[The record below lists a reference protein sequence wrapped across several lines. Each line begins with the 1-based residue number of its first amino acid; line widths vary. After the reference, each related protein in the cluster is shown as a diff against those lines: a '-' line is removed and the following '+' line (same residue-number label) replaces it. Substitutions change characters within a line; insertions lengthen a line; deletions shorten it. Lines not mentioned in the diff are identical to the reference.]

1 VDANDSKAAEL
12 AEIVRQIRERV
23 RISASDADP
32 TGVALP
38 DLTPLLQA
46 RDAALGKVA
55 SIGTVNPRA
64 GGLVNNAIQSVKRL
78 IARSLNWHVREQVNF
93 NRAILR
99 CAEATLE
106 VHGEMNR
113 AVASLGRR
121 LQAHEQQNRALQQWG
136 ADWEK
141 WRHTW
146 EARLAA
152 AELSN
157 ARTAS
162 ETQTAFQQR
171 FSEANA
177 ALRDLLAAHRRE
189 AEAALTAQHRAF
201 EKSLDGSGQQ
211 FHQSLEKATIEIQ
224 ERLWKDLR
232 KIQFDYESLIHRELR
247 VLRQRAVPS
256 GQATG
261 ASPNPLAELKPPAL
275 DLDWLQFAERFRGSF
290 ESIKRSFERYVPL
303 FRECSSVLDLGCG
316 RGEFLELMREGGVSA
331 RGIDLNEESV
341 SRCRNNGLNAEQAD
355 IFQYLAALPDQ
366 SVGGIFCAQVIEHL
380 QPAQVLTLVQL
391 SARKLQRGA
400 PIVFETPN
408 PECLAIFATHF
419 YIDPTHVR
427 PVPPALMAFYLEEAG
442 LAQIEVSRF
451 SPAVETMPSL
461 EKLPAEFRQ
470 EFFDGLDYSISAR
483 RVL

>member
-1 VDANDSKAAEL
+1 MDANDSKAAEL

-32 TGVALP
+32 AGALP

-55 SIGTVNPRA
+55 SIGTVNPRR
-64 GGLVNNAIQSVKRL
+64 GGLVNNAIQGVKRL
-78 IARSLNWHVREQVNF
+78 IARSLNWYVREQVSF

-106 VHGEMNR
+106 VQSEMNR

-121 LQAHEQQNRALQQWG
+121 LQTYEQQSRGLQQWG

-146 EARLAA
+146 ETRLAGV
-152 AELSN
+152 ELSN
-157 ARTAS
+157 VRTAA
-162 ETQTAFQQR
+162 ETQAAFHRR
-171 FSEANA
+171 FDEANA
-177 ALRDLLAAHRRE
+177 ALRESLAAHHRDVD
-189 AEAALTAQHRAF
+189 AAMTAQHRAF
-201 EKSLDGSGQQ
+201 EQSLDNSGQQ
-211 FHQSLEKATIEIQ
+211 FHQSLEKATLEIQ

-256 GQATG
+256 EQPA
-261 ASPNPLAELKPPAL
+261 AALPNPPAEPKQPSL

-303 FRECSSVLDLGCG
+303 FRDCSSILDLGCG
-316 RGEFLELMREGGVSA
+316 RGEFLELMREAGVSA

-341 SRCRNNGLNAEQAD
+341 SRCRSNGLEAERAD
-355 IFQYLAALPDQ
+355 IFQYLSDLPDQ

-380 QPAQVLTLVQL
+380 PPAQVLALVQL
-391 SARKLQRGA
+391 CARKLQPGA

-427 PVPPALMAFYLEEAG
+427 PVPPTLMAFYLEEAG

-451 SPAVETMPSL
+451 SPAIDTMPSL
-461 EKLPAEFRQ
+461 EKLPPEFRQ

-483 RVL
+483 RAL

>member
-1 VDANDSKAAEL
+1 MDAKDSKAAEL

-55 SIGTVNPRA
+55 SIGTVNPRP
-64 GGLVNNAIQSVKRL
+64 GGLVNNAIQSIKRL
-78 IARSLNWHVREQVNF
+78 VARSLNWHVREQVSF

-121 LQAHEQQNRALQQWG
+121 LQAHEQQSRELRQWG

-146 EARLAA
+146 ESRLSSVELSSVRTA
-152 AELSN
+152 AE
-157 ARTAS
+157 
-162 ETQTAFQQR
+162 TQAAFHRR
-171 FSEANA
+171 FDEANA
-177 ALRDLLAAHRRE
+177 ALRESLAAHHRE
-189 AEAALTAQHRAF
+189 VEAAMTAQHRAF
-201 EKSLDGSGQQ
+201 EQSVDDSRQQ
-211 FHQSLEKATIEIQ
+211 FHQSLEKATLEIQ

-232 KIQFDYESLIHRELR
+232 KVQFDYESLIHRELR

-256 GQATG
+256 GRAATG
-261 ASPNPLAELKPPAL
+261 SPNLPAEPRLPAL

-303 FRECSSVLDLGCG
+303 FRECGSVLDLGCG
-316 RGEFLELMREGGVSA
+316 RGEFLELMRDAGVSA
-331 RGIDLNEESV
+331 RGIDLNEESI
-341 SRCRNNGLNAEQAD
+341 SRCRNNGLDAEQAD
-355 IFQYLAALPDQ
+355 IFQYLAARPDQ
-366 SVGGIFCAQVIEHL
+366 SVGGVFCAQVIEHL
-380 QPAQVLTLVQL
+380 QPAQVLALVQL
-391 SARKLQRGA
+391 CARKLQPGA

-427 PVPPALMAFYLEEAG
+427 PVPPALMVFYLEEAG
-442 LAQIEVSRF
+442 LGQIEISRF
-451 SPAVETMPSL
+451 SPAIDTMPSL
-461 EKLPAEFRQ
+461 EKLAPEFRQ

-483 RVL
+483 RML

>member
-1 VDANDSKAAEL
+1 M
-12 AEIVRQIRERV
+12 VRQIRERV
-23 RISASDADP
+23 RMGASDADP

-64 GGLVNNAIQSVKRL
+64 GGPLNNAIQSVKRL
-78 IARSLNWHVREQVNF
+78 VARSLNWHIREQVNF

-99 CAEATLE
+99 CAEAILE
-106 VHGEMNR
+106 VQNETNR
-113 AVASLGRR
+113 ALASLGRR
-121 LQAHEQQNRALQQWG
+121 LQAHEQQSRALRQWG
-136 ADWEK
+136 ADWQQ
-141 WRHTW
+141 WRQNW
-146 EARLAA
+146 EARLAGV
-152 AELSN
+152 ELSN
-157 ARTAS
+157 ARAAA
-162 ETQTAFQQR
+162 ETQAAFQQR
-171 FSEANA
+171 FNEANA
-177 ALRDLLAAHRRE
+177 ALRELLAAYRRD
-189 AEAALTAQHRAF
+189 AEAAMTAQHRAF
-201 EKSLDGSGQQ
+201 EQSLESSGQQ
-211 FHQSLEKATIEIQ
+211 FHQSLEKATFEIQ

-256 GQATG
+256 EQATA
-261 ASPNPLAELKPPAL
+261 ASPNPPAEPMPPVL

-303 FRECSSVLDLGCG
+303 FRDCPSVLDLGCG
-316 RGEFLELMREGGVSA
+316 RGEFLELMREAGVSA
-331 RGIDLNEESV
+331 LGIDLNQESV
-341 SRCRNNGLNAEQAD
+341 SRCRNNGLDAQQAD
-355 IFQYLAALPDQ
+355 IFEYLSSLPGQ

-380 QPAQVLTLVQL
+380 QPAQVLALVQL
-391 SARKLQRGA
+391 CARKLRPAA
-400 PIVFETPN
+400 PLVFETPN

-451 SPAVETMPSL
+451 SPAIETMPSL
-461 EKLPAEFRQ
+461 EKLPPEFRQ
-470 EFFDGLDYSISAR
+470 EFFNGLDYAISAR
-483 RVL
+483 RVS